1 MAMPNLH
8 SIPAMAIAI
17 VATALISIS
26 ATIGL
31 MQWAIAIPAA
41 DPPSMHKLVTDVS
54 NRIDGRIT
62 ETLGNTILCI
72 EEVQALRKDWK
83 TPARM
88 PAPSLKKAGG

>member
-1 MAMPNLH
+1 MPNIN

-26 ATIGL
+26 GTIGL
-31 MQWAIAIPAA
+31 MQWAIVIPAA
-41 DPPSMHKLVTDVS
+41 DPPTPLHRLVTDTA
-54 NRIDGRIT
+54 NRLDGRIT

-83 TPARM
+83 TPARV
-88 PAPSLKKAGG
+88 PAPAFKKAGG

>member
-26 ATIGL
+26 ATIGM
-31 MQWAIAIPAA
+31 MQWAMVIPAA

-83 TPARM
+83 TPARL
-88 PAPSLKKAGG
+88 PAPALKKAGG

>member
-1 MAMPNLH
+1 MPTLH

-26 ATIGL
+26 GTIGL
-31 MQWAIAIPAA
+31 MQWAIVIPAA

-54 NRIDGRIT
+54 NRLDGRIT
-62 ETLGNTILCI
+62 ETLGNTILCV

-83 TPARM
+83 TPARF
-88 PAPSLKKAGG
+88 PAPALKKAGG